1 MKTLK
6 EAMSDTIEMYEFI
19 GQLRAENEALRKEN
33 ALLLSKE
40 GGTPGV
46 TVVSAVESKMIK
58 SCKKIAARH
67 NISNWNMP
75 NVKNSDD
82 SIVPFSEYYKRVTRD
97 FMYGGPFDDVGLT
110 DLKEFFKEEI
120 RDCYNSKVEELK
132 KKETEEGAEKEE

>member
-6 EAMSDTIEMYEFI
+6 EALVDITEIYECI
-19 GQLRAENEALRKEN
+19 GRLKSENEALRKEN

-46 TVVSAVESKMIK
+46 TVVSAAESKMIK

-67 NISNWNMP
+67 NMSNWNMP
-75 NVKNSDD
+75 NVKNSDG
-82 SIVPFSEYYKRVTRD
+82 SIVPFSEYYKKVTRD

-120 RDCYNSKVEELK
+120 RDCYNSKVEEI
-132 KKETEEGAEKEE
+132 KKEEAKEGAEKEE